1 MPNSFPSDSPVPARR
16 SVPDRRTVLQAAV
29 WSAPVVVAA
38 VGAPLAAASTTVT
51 VRTVAFVDQ
60 DGGAATSSYTAS
72 SCNPFN
78 AYIQVNDSGVAATAG
93 IAVTVTLPSVLRW
106 YDGSTAP
113 RTLFTGTGG
122 SLILEGVNGLRFA
135 AAGVSQTGTITAT
148 TAGVV
153 NPAQPTVPV
162 ADATT
167 AASVNGTS
175 GTRTSTFRGRRD
187 NVESEMPEAVTTVV
201 DFAVAWTG
209 VGDTAVTATYTS
221 YVVSQDGDVFSHTA
235 PSGGFYEWE
244 STTPIRTGMTN
255 VAADDG
261 LIIAGGDR
269 TARLFSASSTTVYDW
284 DGAALGPVPGG
295 RAVLDLAVAFSDDSL
310 WRVSLV
316 TTDGTAWEA
325 TKTIEAGASWSSWT
339 QVLNAVS
346 GLRQVATDTQVSGA
360 TRRIFATTTAV
371 YDQDGTQ
378 LTALPAGRTAKD
390 LGVEI
395 GGNWINVIGDNN
407 QYYRTP
413 LSNPGTWDSN
423 STGSPAVTIT
433 NVTSVASAS
442 TPNIGIRAFY
452 VAGAALC
459 S

>member
-1 MPNSFPSDSPVPARR
+1 MSNTSPSDSPVPARNA
-16 SVPDRRTVLQAAV
+16 VPGRRTVLQAAA
-29 WSAPVVVAA
+29 WTTPVVVAA
-38 VGAPLAAASTTVT
+38 IGAPLAAASAPVT

-60 DGGAATSSYTAS
+60 EGGDATTSYTTS

-78 AYIQVNDSGVAATAG
+78 AYLQVSDSGVPAAAG
-93 IAVTVTLPSVLRW
+93 IAVTVTLPTALRW
-106 YDGSTAP
+106 YDGTATP
-113 RTLFTGTGG
+113 RTLFTGAGG
-122 SLILEGVNGLRFA
+122 SLLLEGFNGLRFA
-135 AAGVSQTGTITAT
+135 TAGVSQTGTITAT

-167 AASVNGTS
+167 AAIVNGTS
-175 GTRTSTFRGRRD
+175 GTRTSTFRGRRN

-209 VGDTAVTATYTS
+209 VGDTAASATYLS
-221 YVVSQDGDVFSHTA
+221 YVVSQNGDVYSHTA
-235 PSGGFYEWE
+235 PSGGFYEWDT
-244 STTPIRTGMTN
+244 TTPIRIGMTSI
-255 VAADDG
+255 AADDG

-269 TARLFSASSTTVYDW
+269 GARLFSASGSTVYDW
-284 DGAALGPVPGG
+284 DGVALAAAPGG
-295 RAVLDLAVAFSDDSL
+295 RTVLDIAVSFSDDSL

-316 TTDGTAWEA
+316 ATDGTAWEA
-325 TKTIEAGASWSSWT
+325 TKTIEAGASWSPWT
-339 QVLNAVS
+339 QVLATVT
-346 GLRQVATDTQVSGA
+346 GLRQVAADTQVFGA
-360 TRRIFATTTAV
+360 TRRIFATTAAV
-371 YDQDGTQ
+371 FDQDGTQ

-423 STGSPAVTIT
+423 STGSPVVTIT

-459 S
+459 G